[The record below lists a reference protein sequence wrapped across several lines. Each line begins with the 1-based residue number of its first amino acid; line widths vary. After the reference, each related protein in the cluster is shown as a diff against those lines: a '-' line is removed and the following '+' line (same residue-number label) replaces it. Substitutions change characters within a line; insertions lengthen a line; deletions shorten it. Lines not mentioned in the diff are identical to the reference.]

1 MKIRRSLK
9 IYFLLGVSSIGMLI
23 VLGLSTLSAVYLTKG
38 ADIAMRYNMLEVVKN
53 VELVGDKP
61 KTMLG
66 FTITRHWKDV
76 PEIVRKYVPELK
88 SHLDYGRH
96 FEKVSFFDVPD
107 FAVFALRY
115 DRSPD
120 DVIYICRIA
129 KEIEPLDY
137 NRNMPIP
144 MPYLKLFAFAVV
156 AIMTFVVMTLLL
168 FRHIAVPVEK
178 LITWARNLHS
188 DDLHQPMPDFQYNEL
203 NNLANIIRTS
213 LQSVQSS
220 LEREKAFLS
229 HASHELRT
237 PISVVRSN
245 SELMRKLI
253 ERGDK
258 TQEKQQ
264 EVLCRILR
272 ASHTMTELC
281 ETLLWLNRGELGNL
295 VKEDV
300 ELGPMLKQLIHE
312 LNDLVRDKEIEIS
325 VETDTEVLMLPA
337 TLVRIVLGN
346 LIRNAFQHTY
356 HGKVEIIQS
365 GYRVKIKNF
374 NYTDGNETNLGFG
387 LGLKLTRQV
396 IEHYQWPYLTNKLET
411 GREVLIEFRT
421 CSDKKA
427 HA

>member
-1 MKIRRSLK
+1 MQIRRSLK
-9 IYFLLGVSSIGMLI
+9 IYFLLGVTSVGMLI

-38 ADIAMRYNMLEVVKN
+38 ADIAMKYSMLEVGKN
-53 VELVGDKP
+53 VIFTGDKP
-61 KTMLG
+61 KEVLG
-66 FTITRHWKDV
+66 FTIVRHWKDA
-76 PEIVRKYVPELK
+76 PEIVRTYVPELE
-88 SHLDYGRH
+88 SHLAYGRH
-96 FEKVSFFDVPD
+96 FEKVSFFDIPE

-115 DRSPD
+115 DRGPD
-120 DVIYICRIA
+120 DVIYICRVATDIV
-129 KEIEPLDY
+129 PLDY
-137 NRNMPIP
+137 SQNMPLP
-144 MPYLKLFAFAVV
+144 LPYVKLIIYAVF

-178 LITWARNLHS
+178 LIGWAKSLHS
-188 DDLHQPMPDFQYNEL
+188 GELNQPVPDFQYNEL

-245 SELMRKLI
+245 SELMKKLI
-253 ERGDK
+253 ERGDN

-264 EVLCRILR
+264 EVVCRILR
-272 ASHTMTELC
+272 ASYTMTELC

-295 VKEDV
+295 VKEDIA
-300 ELGPMLKQLIHE
+300 LGPMLRQLIHD
-312 LNDLVRDKEIEIS
+312 LNDLVRDKKVEIH
-325 VETDTEVLMLPA
+325 VETDSEVLMLPA

-356 HGKVEIIQS
+356 HGKVEIVQS
-365 GYRVKIKNF
+365 GYKVKISNF
-374 NYTDGNETNLGFG
+374 SYTDGNETNLGFG

-396 IEHYQWPYLTNKLET
+396 IEHYQWPYCTRKLQT

-421 CSDKKA
+421 CSNKKA